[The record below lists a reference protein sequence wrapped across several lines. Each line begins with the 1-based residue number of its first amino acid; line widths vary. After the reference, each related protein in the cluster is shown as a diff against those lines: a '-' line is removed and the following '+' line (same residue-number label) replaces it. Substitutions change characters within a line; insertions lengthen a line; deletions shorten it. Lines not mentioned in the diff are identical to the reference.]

1 VSWTVNTQSA
11 AGDAE
16 DALTAAFE
24 QGYADVDDGSREQFD
39 LAVKAVE
46 QFLKSEDESDWFQ
59 FSISGHA
66 LGESPAE
73 GERPHISIGVTPVA
87 KPYGV

>member
-66 LGESPAE
+66 ADEDVE
-73 GERPHISIGVTPVA
+73 GDRPHISIGVTSVA